1 MKKQIVSI
9 FAYSVL
15 GLSAVMV
22 SCGDS
27 KTKEP
32 TKTEN
37 SVSEMAFLRADIDGM
52 TCAIGCAKPIE
63 KMLSETE
70 GVSSAEVDFDK
81 KAAFI
86 NYDKSKVSEADL
98 LKKISEYKDGTYKAI
113 TSTKQCKS
121 ECKKT
126 CCAAEKVEKQV
137 KKVASDAKT
146 KVEKEVK
153 NTSMEVKEVIV
164 EGATKAS
171 AIKVKGTDA
180 IANTK
185 GLVKDTKTKALSTGI
200 TKKGEA
206 TTKLEEGKKQVHKS
220 LSNSKVKVKTL
231 DAKVVK
237 ETKKIENS
245 AKDLMRK

>member
-1 MKKQIVSI
+1 
-9 FAYSVL
+9 
-15 GLSAVMV
+15 
-22 SCGDS
+22 
-27 KTKEP
+27 
-32 TKTEN
+32 
-37 SVSEMAFLRADIDGM
+37 
-52 TCAIGCAKPIE
+52 
-63 KMLSETE
+63 
-70 GVSSAEVDFDK
+70 
-81 KAAFI
+81 
-86 NYDKSKVSEADL
+86 
-98 LKKISEYKDGTYKAI
+98 
-113 TSTKQCKS
+113 
-121 ECKKT
+121 
-126 CCAAEKVEKQV
+126 
-137 KKVASDAKT
+137 
-146 KVEKEVK
+146 
-153 NTSMEVKEVIV
+153 MEVKEVIV